1 MTRKSIPLIVFFV
14 VCVVPAMAIGASLE
28 GTIQGFNCVTQGK
41 ACPDCAE
48 DPLVITESAFVLQT
62 QGSEYFFLPNIDRA
76 LLTKQLNK
84 RVKVEGDRKS
94 EFNSIKAKDLYVKVD
109 SKWKK
114 VWSSNRRDDIYRSW
128 DGFNNDPSRGR

>member
-1 MTRKSIPLIVFFV
+1 MTRKWIPLTVFLV

-28 GTIQGFNCVTQGK
+28 GTIQGFNCVTNGK
-41 ACPDCAE
+41 FCPDCAE

-62 QGSEYFFLPNIDRA
+62 QGSEYFFLPNIDRT

-94 EFNSIKAKDLYVKVD
+94 KFNSIKAKDLYVKD
-109 SKWKK
+109 ERKWKK
-114 VWSSNRRDDIYRSW
+114 VWSSNRRDDIYRTW
-128 DGFNNDPSRGR
+128 EGFNNDPSWGE